1 MRIMKVFYIEEITD
15 EDVHDILT
23 EYISS
28 SDGYVFWQVKERE
41 YYDEDAKPELVT
53 INNGLIILG
62 CDPGEEVLIAI

>member
-28 SDGYVFWQVKERE
+28 SDSYVFWQVKERE